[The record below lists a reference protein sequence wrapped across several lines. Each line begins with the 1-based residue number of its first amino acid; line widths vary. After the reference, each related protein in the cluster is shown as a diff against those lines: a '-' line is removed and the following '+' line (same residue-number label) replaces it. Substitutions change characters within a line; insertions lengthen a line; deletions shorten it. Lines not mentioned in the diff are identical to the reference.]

1 MAAVTQGAVAPA
13 AAPATTNYIY
23 NASKPAELRFVVS
36 AQGRVTEYQ
45 TVKMASAVGSVGP
58 TTIFVYDQST
68 YTGAITE
75 TALAAWAQTQ
85 PVEGIMR
92 TDLSY
97 DARGQL
103 ESKTTYVGVD
113 ALRAGLAA
121 GKTTTS
127 YTYTTQG
134 LVWTTTQP
142 GATGSTSGVTTNV
155 YDGMGRLLQVTNALG
170 EVTLTSYDDALMQ
183 TKVKLANNQTSI
195 STTDRAGN
203 VLSVYNTNA
212 ALANLGT
219 TQYAYDKDDR
229 LVMTTDATG
238 VRTFKVYDTQ
248 GRLAGEVDGD
258 GTLVEY
264 MYDAAD
270 RLSRTVKYTTAVV
283 LTKLVDAAGNAL
295 APVIDT
301 IRPAAL
307 TLTDQSTWRAYDAAG
322 RLSKTVSAEGSVV
335 EYFYDG
341 ASLLLSTREY
351 ATRLTATQMAALG
364 NKPLPSAI
372 APTPD
377 TASDRVTR
385 NFYDADNLLIG
396 TLDAAGYVTQ
406 MTYDA
411 AGQLVQ
417 TKRSYNLTPTAQR
430 ATGTL
435 AALVTGAG
443 ASTQDETTTF
453 FRDGKGQ
460 LIAQVD
466 ANKNYTEYGYDLAG
480 RQTST
485 TRYAKK
491 VTSTTFT
498 RASKLTDFKPAAT
511 AGQDQTTSL
520 SYDALGRC
528 TQELDASGTKT
539 EHTYNTLGLLTQT
552 KTSVNLANER
562 VAVTL
567 TYDDLGRLITE
578 TTADNRTLTHTYD
591 LAGRR
596 ISTTDGTGNKTL
608 FFYDAESRLVYT
620 VDATG
625 SVSETDYDTLDNK
638 LAEIRY
644 TQKKLT
650 ATTLNSL
657 AGGLITAANAA
668 VLVSS
673 VQTPGQDARIDY
685 KYLRGGQVSSIKD
698 ANGNTTYYYYDAFG
712 ASLGCV
718 DGAGNVQYSVYDANG
733 RVVQTT
739 RLAKAISGVTAT
751 TTLAEVTQRI
761 AAVIGDAGDQTIYR
775 VYDMDGRLT
784 ATVNGLNEAERFWY
798 DGNGNVIERRAY
810 VNRVAADWTPTN
822 LVTTDH
828 VDDRRTRTMYD
839 SFNRAVYTVDG
850 AGSVTTYQY
859 DLDGNIT
866 QQRVYAKAIDPATF
880 NGTTQVIP
888 GAAAT
893 TPDTITTY
901 TYDSDNRLIWSVDGA
916 GGVTRRYYD
925 KDGNVTQLVQFAA
938 AITPGTSVALAAV
951 NSTYAS
957 TGKDRIT
964 NYTYDAAGRQI
975 YAVDSLGTITGTVY
989 DKAGNIT
996 ASIQYAKLGAAPAPG
1011 VPRAQGTPAEDGND
1025 RITRMV
1031 YDAANRLVF
1040 TVDAT
1045 GAVAER
1051 SYDGAGNV
1059 KSITQYANVIDAAKF
1074 NALSKT
1080 ATCDDINAAL
1090 VKTSTANRVQAQTF
1104 DKANRI
1110 ATTTDGAG
1118 HITTYSYDGLSRS
1131 TSVTDSGTGITS
1143 RTTTYTYDGAGRT
1156 SSVTDALG
1164 QTDRY
1169 TYDGVGNKLTFQNKR
1184 NAIWT
1189 YEYDAA
1195 GRLTDEYTPSVDVT
1209 SVTSGLV
1216 MTTAARVIRTT
1227 NTYDAAGNLLSRTE
1241 AVGRPEQ
1248 RTTSYEYDALGR
1260 QIRTRFPNVAV
1271 YVAETDSAI
1280 ATNGQG
1286 NVATRTDAAVSG
1298 GIYTETTYDALG
1310 NAIRNRDV
1318 GGALSYKVYDQLGRV
1333 TYDVDAMRYVTGYT
1347 LDAFG
1352 AVTTLTRYAN
1362 AMTLTGTETSLN
1374 TADMTS
1380 AKLVKDS
1387 TVDRVLL
1394 TTYDRMGRVD
1404 SVTEPTVDVFDPEAT
1419 GAGQYYQAGALTDNT
1434 YNAFGELIQVARFKG
1449 AGTASTA
1456 AYNQFNYYDNA
1467 GRLTAT
1473 VDGANYLTTNTY
1485 DVLGNVT
1492 QTTEYAKAL
1501 TGTITAATKPTPP
1514 TASTTDR
1521 TTTFEYDSLNRKK
1534 TETRLNVEVT
1544 DQDTFTT
1551 SSASVVTRY
1560 GYDAT
1565 GNVTTIETADGVTG
1579 NYYDLLGR
1587 ITAVTKPV
1595 RAGETSG
1602 TITPLTVYKRDIYGN
1617 AVVQIDYTN
1626 GAAAAANPAAADA
1639 VNDRTSY
1646 SFFDIDGHAT
1656 RTVDANGADRYASY
1670 DVYGRVVKQWQTLGT
1685 GTASATIFHAYKYDA
1700 LGRLTRDITPTNNAV
1715 ESAVVS
1721 TDIKYNA
1728 FGDIIAK
1735 GVNGVTSEY
1744 YDYDRAGRL
1753 WRTNAGT
1760 GADAGVATIY
1770 LYDRLG
1776 NRTAK
1781 IQSAGI
1787 AYGNQ
1792 DLKAATMTAAKA
1804 AADTTLRRIDTRYN
1818 ALGAVVQQ
1826 TLAQRQ
1832 ESYSDV
1838 SVRDATV
1845 TTTVV
1850 PPLPVAPYD
1859 GTYVNFTDTTI
1870 NLSWSPIASLGDG
1883 DVKVMVQYNTARVQ
1897 GDGSY
1902 IEGPAAQTPAQ
1913 ATFSSEAANAGAS
1926 ITVPATSVVANT
1938 YTTGGVYRVTRVT
1951 VYKMNAS
1958 GNWVVVTD
1966 QAVPK
1971 TGAGGN
1977 VIEVERMGGAISQDV
1992 ELYDNQNPA
2001 LGWKSMAGS
2010 PLWADFGSKYQ
2021 LDLSSYDRT
2030 RYQFRVK
2037 GSATNGTPTV
2047 LFTDALSTVSN
2058 HAGASLSLRPVINQ
2072 SVDRW
2077 GNVLSTSDPRSA
2089 TWKTTC
2095 EYNANNQL
2103 VRQWVPNDAGVA
2115 QLQSVVYYD
2124 KLGRQV
2130 GVREYVSATASN
2142 LNRMRY
2148 DTQGNLV
2155 EERHADGGSVANS
2168 YNVFGERTANIDAE
2182 GNKTTYTYNKAGL
2195 QTSATHWGKANGA
2208 GGYTGFNI
2216 VTSSNNAAGDTVTLA
2231 TPTTGTIT
2239 ESTSWDAAGRMKSK
2253 TNGAG
2258 NVTQYDYDLRGNVIK
2273 MTQPDGTTKTTYTY
2287 NALDRKTSETD
2298 NANKTSSW
2306 TYDNFGHLT
2315 AHTDIG
2321 GIKTT
2326 YNYDA
2331 TSWQLKSQTSERGQ
2345 SLLYGYDAAGQMT
2358 QIVDVANKFQTT
2370 DYTYDWAGNKLGEHV
2385 QYTETD
2391 ALGNKSVVV
2400 VQDNH
2405 MAYDSLGRV
2414 RWVGD
2419 DHLQVVMNYDLAGNR
2434 TNIATH
2440 VFNPYG
2446 LSDQVNDT
2454 TRYYKYDAMNRM
2466 TVVDGVD
2473 AAFNIDLKQGHV
2485 ITYDKN
2491 GNRLTDTFGALVVT
2505 KTAVKTFN
2513 PDLAG
2518 YRYQTGGID
2527 YVSEKYSYDGLNRL
2541 DTISRNDGR
2550 LVTEDPTQ
2558 TWLTIEQRCYD
2569 AASRTTQAGATGGL
2583 PADYLKA
2590 LYGKDANGNPIAGNG
2605 SQQRRSSYN
2614 VNGQLISQQ
2623 VVGMNGT
2630 SGYSTFNSTID
2641 AVGNVTQ
2648 YKVKTGSTTNT
2659 YNTTLALLEGYK
2671 EASVSGTSTYLEPG
2685 STTSTYDTNG
2695 YLKAVDSTLDAD
2707 DRTFIND
2714 VRGQVLAV
2722 QQGTGP
2728 NTKLLRELIV
2738 NGEVLAQY
2746 GQGVD
2751 RVTPRDNSGTPIFNN
2766 NIADFQ
2772 FGYRSISPNYPSA
2785 APGVYTVQLGDT
2797 LRSIAQSAYGD
2808 SKRWYQIAE
2817 ANGITSDAQLRV
2829 GVSLNLPNL
2838 VGGAHNDASVFTPYD
2853 PSKIVGDTSPYL
2865 AAPPPKEG
2873 SFFGQFLMLVVA
2885 VLVAVYTAGAAAQ
2898 LLSTS
2903 VTTATGTAAATSM
2916 TTWAAGT
2923 AVVSGAGVGASAVA
2937 AGAIGAAVGS
2947 VASQLVGIATG
2958 VQDKLNWKGVALSA
2972 ISGGV
2977 GAGLPA
2983 SASAGVG
2990 AAVMRAVQTNV
3001 ISQGVGI
3008 AVGLQRSFNW
3018 VGVAAAAAGAG
3029 VGQAVGAAL
3038 AGDAVPADGV
3048 GPVRPAAFADMGF
3061 AGGVMRGGISS
3072 FAGGLTTAVARG
3084 GRVSV
3089 QQIAADA
3096 FGNALGESIAG
3107 QSQTS
3112 GAAAVQSS
3120 GGFSEED
3127 YWNSYAPNRYAD
3139 VFGGEATRVLGNGGG
3154 ARGGAMKVD
3163 AYAEFEVRRMQELV
3177 RDRISGDLDASA
3189 QAYWDLDAKRRA
3201 IDDQPFNFDNPAEA
3215 KGLIDGLK
3223 SLEGPFR
3230 TLNSRRV
3237 DQFLQLKEAGGLTLD
3252 QEMEMRRRQAVG
3264 GLAHGLLGVSAYPLG
3279 GSVFGRPG
3287 TSWEFSPV
3295 KPIPDRLNFVEKRLG
3310 ESSIELTTREKISK
3324 DGQVV
3329 TSVGARSEIV
3339 TTFDAGSKRM
3349 HIDFYRTYDSGNN
3362 IGTEMIGKSVALYGR
3377 ENVETIT
3384 ANIGLTNKAV
3394 YEQQIR
3400 NGASPTDAIRAT
3412 PIGKSLDY
3420 IGYEQISIAGSS
3432 LIARRK

>member
-1 MAAVTQGAVAPA
+1 
-13 AAPATTNYIY
+13 
-23 NASKPAELRFVVS
+23 
-36 AQGRVTEYQ
+36 
-45 TVKMASAVGSVGP
+45 
-58 TTIFVYDQST
+58 
-68 YTGAITE
+68 
-75 TALAAWAQTQ
+75 
-85 PVEGIMR
+85 
-92 TDLSY
+92 
-97 DARGQL
+97 
-103 ESKTTYVGVD
+103 
-113 ALRAGLAA
+113 
-121 GKTTTS
+121 
-127 YTYTTQG
+127 
-134 LVWTTTQP
+134 
-142 GATGSTSGVTTNV
+142 
-155 YDGMGRLLQVTNALG
+155 
-170 EVTLTSYDDALMQ
+170 
-183 TKVKLANNQTSI
+183 
-195 STTDRAGN
+195 
-203 VLSVYNTNA
+203 
-212 ALANLGT
+212 
-219 TQYAYDKDDR
+219 
-229 LVMTTDATG
+229 
-238 VRTFKVYDTQ
+238 
-248 GRLAGEVDGD
+248 
-258 GTLVEY
+258 
-264 MYDAAD
+264 
-270 RLSRTVKYTTAVV
+270 
-283 LTKLVDAAGNAL
+283 
-295 APVIDT
+295 
-301 IRPAAL
+301 
-307 TLTDQSTWRAYDAAG
+307 
-322 RLSKTVSAEGSVV
+322 
-335 EYFYDG
+335 
-341 ASLLLSTREY
+341 
-351 ATRLTATQMAALG
+351 
-364 NKPLPSAI
+364 
-372 APTPD
+372 
-377 TASDRVTR
+377 
-385 NFYDADNLLIG
+385 
-396 TLDAAGYVTQ
+396 
-406 MTYDA
+406 
-411 AGQLVQ
+411 
-417 TKRSYNLTPTAQR
+417 
-430 ATGTL
+430 
-435 AALVTGAG
+435 
-443 ASTQDETTTF
+443 
-453 FRDGKGQ
+453 
-460 LIAQVD
+460 
-466 ANKNYTEYGYDLAG
+466 
-480 RQTST
+480 
-485 TRYAKK
+485 
-491 VTSTTFT
+491 
-498 RASKLTDFKPAAT
+498 
-511 AGQDQTTSL
+511 
-520 SYDALGRC
+520 
-528 TQELDASGTKT
+528 
-539 EHTYNTLGLLTQT
+539 
-552 KTSVNLANER
+552 
-562 VAVTL
+562 
-567 TYDDLGRLITE
+567 
-578 TTADNRTLTHTYD
+578 
-591 LAGRR
+591 
-596 ISTTDGTGNKTL
+596 
-608 FFYDAESRLVYT
+608 
-620 VDATG
+620 
-625 SVSETDYDTLDNK
+625 
-638 LAEIRY
+638 
-644 TQKKLT
+644 
-650 ATTLNSL
+650 
-657 AGGLITAANAA
+657 
-668 VLVSS
+668 
-673 VQTPGQDARIDY
+673 
-685 KYLRGGQVSSIKD
+685 
-698 ANGNTTYYYYDAFG
+698 
-712 ASLGCV
+712 
-718 DGAGNVQYSVYDANG
+718 
-733 RVVQTT
+733 
-739 RLAKAISGVTAT
+739 
-751 TTLAEVTQRI
+751 
-761 AAVIGDAGDQTIYR
+761 
-775 VYDMDGRLT
+775 
-784 ATVNGLNEAERFWY
+784 
-798 DGNGNVIERRAY
+798 
-810 VNRVAADWTPTN
+810 
-822 LVTTDH
+822 
-828 VDDRRTRTMYD
+828 
-839 SFNRAVYTVDG
+839 
-850 AGSVTTYQY
+850 
-859 DLDGNIT
+859 
-866 QQRVYAKAIDPATF
+866 
-880 NGTTQVIP
+880 
-888 GAAAT
+888 
-893 TPDTITTY
+893 
-901 TYDSDNRLIWSVDGA
+901 
-916 GGVTRRYYD
+916 
-925 KDGNVTQLVQFAA
+925 
-938 AITPGTSVALAAV
+938 
-951 NSTYAS
+951 
-957 TGKDRIT
+957 
-964 NYTYDAAGRQI
+964 
-975 YAVDSLGTITGTVY
+975 
-989 DKAGNIT
+989 
-996 ASIQYAKLGAAPAPG
+996 
-1011 VPRAQGTPAEDGND
+1011 
-1025 RITRMV
+1025 
-1031 YDAANRLVF
+1031 
-1040 TVDAT
+1040 
-1045 GAVAER
+1045 
-1051 SYDGAGNV
+1051 
-1059 KSITQYANVIDAAKF
+1059 
-1074 NALSKT
+1074 
-1080 ATCDDINAAL
+1080 
-1090 VKTSTANRVQAQTF
+1090 
-1104 DKANRI
+1104 
-1110 ATTTDGAG
+1110 
-1118 HITTYSYDGLSRS
+1118 
-1131 TSVTDSGTGITS
+1131 
-1143 RTTTYTYDGAGRT
+1143 
-1156 SSVTDALG
+1156 
-1164 QTDRY
+1164 
-1169 TYDGVGNKLTFQNKR
+1169 
-1184 NAIWT
+1184 
-1189 YEYDAA
+1189 
-1195 GRLTDEYTPSVDVT
+1195 
-1209 SVTSGLV
+1209 
-1216 MTTAARVIRTT
+1216 
-1227 NTYDAAGNLLSRTE
+1227 
-1241 AVGRPEQ
+1241 
-1248 RTTSYEYDALGR
+1248 
-1260 QIRTRFPNVAV
+1260 
-1271 YVAETDSAI
+1271 
-1280 ATNGQG
+1280 
-1286 NVATRTDAAVSG
+1286 
-1298 GIYTETTYDALG
+1298 
-1310 NAIRNRDV
+1310 
-1318 GGALSYKVYDQLGRV
+1318 
-1333 TYDVDAMRYVTGYT
+1333 
-1347 LDAFG
+1347 
-1352 AVTTLTRYAN
+1352 
-1362 AMTLTGTETSLN
+1362 
-1374 TADMTS
+1374 MTS

-1419 GAGQYYQAGALTDNT
+1419 GAAQYYRAGALTDNT

-1521 TTTFEYDSLNRKK
+1521 TTTVEYDSLNRKK

-1544 DQDTFTT
+1544 DQDTFVT
-1551 SSASVVTRY
+1551 SNTSVITRY

-1565 GNVTTIETADGVTG
+1565 GNVTTIETADGITG

-1595 RAGETSG
+1595 RAGEASG

-1617 AVVQIDYTN
+1617 AVVQIDYATGTAAV
-1626 GAAAAANPAAADA
+1626 GATTADA
-1639 VNDRTSY
+1639 NDRTSY

-1670 DVYGRVVKQWQTLGT
+1670 DVYGRVVKQWQTLGS

-1700 LGRLTRDITPTNNAV
+1700 LGRLTRDITPTNNSV
-1715 ESAVVS
+1715 DSTVVS

-1735 GVNGVTSEY
+1735 GVNGSASEY
-1744 YDYDRAGRL
+1744 YEYDKAGRL

-1781 IQSAGI
+1781 IQSAGL

-1859 GTYVNFTDTTI
+1859 G
-1870 NLSWSPIASLGDG
+1870 LGDG
-1883 DVKVMVQYNTARVQ
+1883 DVKVIVQYNTARVQ

-1913 ATFSSEAANAGAS
+1913 ATFSSEAANAGVS
-1926 ITVPATSVVANT
+1926 ITVPASSVVANT

-1971 TGAGGN
+1971 TGTGGN

-2072 SVDRW
+2072 TVDRW

-2115 QLQSVVYYD
+2115 QLQSAVYYD

-2130 GVREYVSATASN
+2130 GVREYVSATVSN

-2168 YNVFGERTANIDAE
+2168 FNVFGERTANIDAE

-2195 QTSATHWGKANGA
+2195 QTSVTHWGKANGA

-2216 VTSSNNAAGDTVTLA
+2216 VTSSSNNAAGDTVTLA

-2258 NVTQYDYDLRGNVIK
+2258 NVTQYEYDLRGNVTK

-2434 TNIATH
+2434 TSVATH

-2473 AAFNIDLKQGHV
+2473 AAFNISLTQGHV

-2491 GNRLTDTFGALVVT
+2491 GNRLTDTFGAKVVT
-2505 KTAVKTFN
+2505 KF
-2513 PDLAG
+2513 DLSTLNSGLVG
-2518 YRYQTGGID
+2518 YGYQTGGTD
-2527 YVSEKYSYDGLNRL
+2527 YVSEKYTYDGLNRL

-2550 LVTEDPTQ
+2550 LVTDDPTQ
-2558 TWLTIEQRCYD
+2558 TWLTIEQRRYD
-2569 AASRTTQAGATGGL
+2569 AASRTTQAGATGTL
-2583 PADYLKA
+2583 QVDYLKA

-2641 AVGNVTQ
+2641 AAGNVTQ

-2772 FGYRSISPNYPSA
+2772 FGYRSITPNYPSA

-2903 VTTATGTAAATSM
+2903 VTTSTGTVAASSM
-2916 TTWAAGT
+2916 STWAAGT

-2990 AAVMRAVQTNV
+2990 AAVMRAVQANV
-3001 ISQGVGI
+3001 ITQGV
-3008 AVGLQRSFNW
+3008 AVVTGLQKSFNW
-3018 VGVAAAAAGAG
+3018 KSVAASAVGAG
-3029 VGQAVGAAL
+3029 VGQAVGSTFNQAFGDFGGRVATGLAA
-3038 AGDAVPADGV
+3038 GT
-3048 GPVRPAAFADMGF
+3048 AAA
-3061 AGGVMRGGISS
+3061 VMRGGKI
-3072 FAGGLTTAVARG
+3072 
-3084 GRVSV
+3084 SV
-3089 QQIAADA
+3089 QQVAVDA
-3096 FGNALGESIAG
+3096 FGNALGGSLSSQSSSSWTALTTGDFARMDRANDPYSMGYQNAAGNVISNAEQLARVMDAGPLLADASSVLRLSQGGTTASDEEYYGNIINALKARDAQKQAASASYRAAEAQATTNLYASGAGNIRETTGLGQDVWIPHDGGGTLVGQRMTAAEAAAFDAG
-3107 QSQTS
+3107 QDSAIKQIYDGMNENLS
-3112 GAAAVQSS
+3112 GLVDNAQDQYVQNGSQSS
-3120 GGFSEED
+3120 GWRYGLNATAYVASEFFPK
-3127 YWNSYAPNRYAD
+3127 S
-3139 VFGGEATRVLGNGGG
+3139 VG
-3154 ARGGAMKVD
+3154 
-3163 AYAEFEVRRMQELV
+3163 
-3177 RDRISGDLDASA
+3177 
-3189 QAYWDLDAKRRA
+3189 QAAFA
-3201 IDDQPFNFDNPAEA
+3201 
-3215 KGLIDGLK
+3215 
-3223 SLEGPFR
+3223 
-3230 TLNSRRV
+3230 
-3237 DQFLQLKEAGGLTLD
+3237 
-3252 QEMEMRRRQAVG
+3252 AVG
-3264 GLAHGLLGVSAYPLG
+3264 GPAVSMGLKAVGALAFTRAAPLLTEAEALAASRISSPGNRKLRAIAAGVEQLSSRQATVLAQLEGNGARAVIPKRGFGQNDLAALSAATGDEFAMFTAG
-3279 GSVFGRPG
+3279 GRRLVVRGSSNGIPIGTLDGTAQELAKGWRWSSHVHPDGVLRSSMGDRTVLSVFRNQRSAILDPFGGR
-3287 TSWEFSPV
+3287 SLFSPTG
-3295 KPIPDRLNFVEKRLG
+3295 DML
-3310 ESSIELTTREKISK
+3310 
-3324 DGQVV
+3324 
-3329 TSVGARSEIV
+3329 
-3339 TTFDAGSKRM
+3339 
-3349 HIDFYRTYDSGNN
+3349 
-3362 IGTEMIGKSVALYGR
+3362 
-3377 ENVETIT
+3377 
-3384 ANIGLTNKAV
+3384 
-3394 YEQQIR
+3394 
-3400 NGASPTDAIRAT
+3400 SPNWL
-3412 PIGKSLDY
+3412 P
-3420 IGYEQISIAGSS
+3420 
-3432 LIARRK
+3432 